1 MNAII
6 NTVIIDDRESAIKA
20 LVDELKT
27 YPEVCILEA
36 TTSLEKAK
44 KSIIKNRPNLL
55 FLDVEMPG
63 QTGLEFL
70 EEISFL
76 GYKEM
81 CVVFYS
87 AFDKYMI
94 DALRASAF
102 DYLLKPFQKKELDN
116 IIKRIKEKILS
127 GTVNFEQAKYHSI
140 NLDRR
145 FAIHT
150 VSGLQLLNQ
159 MEILY
164 FEFINNQR
172 YWQLRHTN
180 LSHSRLLTNT
190 TSKDILKMN
199 PSFIQISKD
208 YIININYISSIENKT
223 YRCLLYPPF
232 NNLEIYASR
241 RYYSQ
246 IKNSLEIL

>member
-6 NTVIIDDRESAIKA
+6 NTIIIDDKESAIKTLIDGLRA
-20 LVDELKT
+20 
-27 YPEVCILEA
+27 YPEVKIIEA
-36 TTSLEKAK
+36 TTSLDKAK
-44 KSIIKNRPNLL
+44 KIICKDCPNLL

-70 EEISFL
+70 EEISSFC
-76 GYKEM
+76 YQEM

-102 DYLLKPFQKKELDN
+102 DYLLKPFQKEELDS
-116 IIKRIKEKILS
+116 IIGRAKEKILS
-127 GTVNFEQAKYHSI
+127 GMVSLERAKYQVP
-140 NLDRR
+140 NLDKR

-172 YWQLRHTN
+172 YWQLTHTN
-180 LSHSRLLTNT
+180 LSHSKLMTNT
-190 TSKDILKMN
+190 TSKDILKMS
-199 PSFIQISKD
+199 PSLIQVSKD

-232 NNLEIYASR
+232 NKLEIYASR

>member
-1 MNAII
+1 
-6 NTVIIDDRESAIKA
+6 
-20 LVDELKT
+20 
-27 YPEVCILEA
+27 
-36 TTSLEKAK
+36 
-44 KSIIKNRPNLL
+44 
-55 FLDVEMPG
+55 MPH

-70 EEISFL
+70 EEISSF

-102 DYLLKPFQKKELDN
+102 DYLLKPFKKEELDN
-116 IIKRIKEKILS
+116 IINRTKEKVLS
-127 GTVNFEQAKYHSI
+127 GIGNFEQVKYQTL

-145 FAIHT
+145 FAVHT
-150 VSGLQLLNQ
+150 VSGLQLLNE

-172 YWQLRHTN
+172 YWQLTHTN
-180 LSHSRLLTNT
+180 LSHSKLLTNT
-190 TSKDILKMN
+190 TSKDILKMT
-199 PSFIQISKD
+199 PSLIQISKD
-208 YIININYISSIENKT
+208 YIININYLSSIENKT

>member
-6 NTVIIDDRESAIKA
+6 NTIIVDDQESAINT
-20 LVDELKT
+20 LVKELQT
-27 YPEVCILEA
+27 YPEIKIIEA

-44 KSIIKNRPNLL
+44 KTIRKNCPNLL

-70 EEISFL
+70 AEISPFVAT
-76 GYKEM
+76 EI

-102 DYLLKPFQKKELDN
+102 DYLLKPFQKEELDS
-116 IIKRIKEKILS
+116 IIIRSKEKIFS
-127 GTVNFEQAKYHSI
+127 RTANFDQLRLQIMNTDK
-140 NLDRR
+140 R

-150 VSGLQLLNQ
+150 VTGLRLLNYS
-159 MEILY
+159 EILY
-164 FEFINNQR
+164 FEFINSQR
-172 YWQLRHTN
+172 YWCLTHTN

-190 TSKDILKMN
+190 TSKDILKMS
-199 PSFIQISKD
+199 PSLVQISKD
-208 YIININYISSIENKT
+208 YIININYVSSIENKT

-246 IKNSLEIL
+246 IKNILEIL